1 MSPRDAATRRR
12 GIIDLARTSGVANV
26 DAMARHFG
34 VTASTIR
41 RDLARLTESGQIA
54 RTYGGAISLAGSHQ
68 ELSLRQ
74 RLGEAAAA
82 KRAMALWARA
92 QVSAG
97 DTVFL
102 DGGSSVAA
110 LAHEL
115 RDATGLAAVTVSLTA
130 MSELGDAPGVTVDCL
145 GGRLRPVSQ
154 AFVGPITEA
163 ALDRVTFDVAFL
175 GTDAVS
181 AERGLCE
188 ADLAQT
194 RLKEQVA
201 TRADRVFVLA
211 HAAKVGAAP
220 FHAWARI
227 PTPWTLVTDDS
238 LTDEQAAAFRDTSID
253 VVVVPVDALPA
264 LPPS

>member
-1 MSPRDAATRRR
+1 MSPRDAASRRR
-12 GIIDLARTSGVANV
+12 GIIEWASTSGEANV
-26 DAMARHFG
+26 EVLAQHFG
-34 VTASTIR
+34 VTPSTIR
-41 RDLARLTESGQIA
+41 RDLARLTETGQIA
-54 RTYGGAISLAGSHQ
+54 RTYGGAIPLAAAHQ

-82 KRAMALWARA
+82 KRAMAKWARR
-92 QVSAG
+92 QVAPG

-115 RDATGLAAVTVSLTA
+115 RDATSLTAVTVSLTS
-130 MSELGDAPGVTVDCL
+130 MHELGDVPGINVDCL
-145 GGRLRPVSQ
+145 GGRLRPISQ

-163 ALDRVTFDVAFL
+163 ALDRLTFDVAFL
-175 GTDAVS
+175 GTDGVS
-181 AERGLCE
+181 ADRGLCE
-188 ADLAQT
+188 ADLTQT

-201 TRADRVFVLA
+201 ARTGRLFVLA
-211 HAAKVGAAP
+211 HAAKVGATP

-238 LTDEQAAAFRDTSID
+238 LTEEQAAPFADSAIEL
-253 VVVVPVDALPA
+253 VMVAVPDHPVR
-264 LPPS
+264 